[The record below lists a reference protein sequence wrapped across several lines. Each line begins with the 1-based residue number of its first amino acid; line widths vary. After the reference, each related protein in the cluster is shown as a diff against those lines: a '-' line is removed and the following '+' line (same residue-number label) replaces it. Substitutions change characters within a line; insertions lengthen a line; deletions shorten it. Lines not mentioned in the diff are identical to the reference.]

1 MIRFSNETLL
11 PSATSVLIFGVYL
24 SVVGLSV
31 LLVPNLFLSIIGV
44 ENTDEVWI
52 RLLGL
57 LLTGLSVFY
66 YVAVKHLLFV
76 IFKVTVII
84 RCSILFFFA
93 GFVYLRMM
101 EPVILLIAGIDF
113 VGGAWTYLA
122 MKKEGH
128 W

>member
-1 MIRFSNETLL
+1 MIRSSNETLL
-11 PSATSVLIFGVYL
+11 PSAKSVLIFGVYL

-66 YVAVKHLLFV
+66 YVAVKHQLFV

-93 GFVYLRMM
+93 GFV
-101 EPVILLIAGIDF
+101 
-113 VGGAWTYLA
+113 
-122 MKKEGH
+122 
-128 W
+128 